1 MNEVNVQRYEML
13 RTKILN
19 DLLGAKPVAFGELH
33 SIIGASNLASIV
45 MRMVLETPIYRIK
58 INENKSVDTDCY
70 DMIENWKS
78 KLKRKYANV
87 DDLPMWVQEKLAVLM
102 TTKPSDDD
110 VEHIG
115 RRINET
121 VFWVYGRNPREEG
134 QEESP
139 SVTR

>member
-1 MNEVNVQRYEML
+1 MRKRGVLSEGDL
-13 RTKILN
+13 RGKLIE
-19 DLLGAKPVAFGELH
+19 DLLDGNYEAAFTH
-33 SIIGASNLASIV
+33 AFVRVSRLATRY
-45 MRMVLETPIYRIK
+45 MQMVLETPIYRIK

>member
-1 MNEVNVQRYEML
+1 MNGGSQQQLVTITNKMFV
-13 RTKILN
+13 
-19 DLLGAKPVAFGELH
+19 DLLNGANPFNTPFDTNVISLTKRY
-33 SIIGASNLASIV
+33 
-45 MRMVLETPIYRIK
+45 MQMVLETPIYRIK